1 MEFGILGLELSG
13 KTTLFSLLTGH
24 HLAVAPGKRE
34 SHVGIAHV
42 PDDRLDRLAT
52 LFAPRKAVSATVRFV
67 DVPALSRGAGS
78 SLNLPELRTVDGL
91 AAVVRAFTSP
101 TVPHPEGSVAPARD
115 LELLE
120 TELLLADLTV
130 VGNRLHRLD
139 AELKKHQPAEL
150 LAERAVL
157 ERCRP
162 ALEAGRPLRDA
173 GLSAEDRHHLRG
185 FGLLTLKPMLAVL
198 NADEGAAADLGEALS
213 GSGLTAWQGRPGLA
227 ACAVCATLEEEIA
240 RLAPDDQAAFLADLG
255 LPDRAVDR
263 LLRAAYELLG
273 LITFFTVGDDEVRAW
288 SVPAG
293 THAVHAAG
301 TVHSDMER
309 GFIRAEVV
317 PWQELIEA
325 GSFAACRS
333 HGTLRLEGRDY
344 VVRDGDVITF
354 RFNV

>member
-34 SHVGIAHV
+34 SHVGVAHV
-42 PDDRLDRLAT
+42 PDQRLERLAAV
-52 LFAPRKAVSATVRFV
+52 FAPRKAVTATVRFV
-67 DVPALSRGAGS
+67 DVPALARGAGG
-78 SLNLPELRTVDGL
+78 SLNLPELRTADGL
-91 AAVVRAFTSP
+91 AAVVRGFSSP

-150 LAERAVL
+150 LAERTVL
-157 ERCRP
+157 ERCRGP
-162 ALEAGRPLRDA
+162 LEAGRPLRGA
-173 GLSAEDRHHLRG
+173 GLSPEDRQHLKG

-198 NADEGAAADLGEALS
+198 NADEAAAADLAEALT
-213 GSGLTAWQGRPGLA
+213 GSGLTAWQERPGLA

-240 RLAPDDQAAFLADLG
+240 RLEPADQAAFLAELG
-255 LPDRAVDR
+255 LPDRALDR

-273 LITFFTVGDDEVRAW
+273 LVAFFTVGDEEVRAW

-293 THAVHAAG
+293 THAVGAAG
-301 TVHSDMER
+301 AVHSDFER

-317 PWQELIEA
+317 PWQELTEA
-325 GSFAACRS
+325 GSFAACRT